1 MQEPNFLLLFF
12 LTMLFLSICLLVFY
26 KFDVLEP
33 GVLLPATMGFSAFMA
48 YLNMGR
54 WSLPFGFESWVL
66 LTLAIVMF
74 QFGSLYCYIGGF
86 IRSKNVSPFIIRK
99 YTPSLIMTGFC
110 CVIMICM
117 AIFSFHE
124 LYELSIQLGNTE
136 GVANILK
143 VVRPAV
149 EKQSVYLSRWMN
161 YRQVVAQSIAS
172 IYAYLLLSKI
182 ISSQMK
188 LRDLFLIFPVIL
200 YVPFMIM
207 TTGRMAMMTF
217 GIYIF
222 VLGTILYKIKNRY
235 SIVSNQKSIL
245 FLLFAGVAVIG
256 AFLLMGYFTGKIAH
270 ENRTVS
276 MIIAHYAGVSLP
288 AFDEAI
294 HSIYTD
300 DGFIGSS
307 TLLGLYRIL
316 GRIGFS
322 TPHVDLFL
330 PFVKFDGID
339 TNVYTAEWR
348 YYKDFG
354 IMGMSAIMWVLGAF
368 YTFFYNKIKYCS
380 SSPFIAIFYSSIV
393 FPLFLSSIDER
404 FFIDLFGT
412 SILYQ
417 FLLLYLCYKIV
428 ICKSAT
434 K

>member
-1 MQEPNFLLLFF
+1 MQEPNFLFLFF
-12 LTMLFLSICLLVFY
+12 LTMLFLSIGLLIFY

-33 GVLLPATMGFSAFMA
+33 GVIMPATMGFSAFMA

-54 WSLPFGFESWVL
+54 WSLPFGFDSWVI

-74 QFGSLYCYIGGF
+74 QIGSLYCYIGGF
-86 IRSKNVSPFIIRK
+86 IKSKSVSSFVIGKHNPSIIV
-99 YTPSLIMTGFC
+99 TGCCCIIM
-110 CVIMICM
+110 VCM
-117 AIFSFHE
+117 AILSFHE
-124 LYELSIQLGNTE
+124 LYELSIRLGNTE

-149 EKQSVYLSRWMN
+149 EKQSVFLSRWMN
-161 YRQVVAQSIAS
+161 YRQVIAQSIAS
-172 IYAYLLLSKI
+172 IYAYLLLSKF
-182 ISSQMK
+182 ISSRLK
-188 LRDLFLIFPVIL
+188 FKDLFLILPVIL

-217 GIYIF
+217 GIYLF
-222 VLGTILYKIKNRY
+222 MLGSILYKIKNKY
-235 SIVSNQKSIL
+235 SLASNQRSIL
-245 FLLFAGVAVIG
+245 FLAIAGVAVIG

-354 IMGMSAIMWVLGAF
+354 IMGMSAIMWILGAF